1 MSDSRFDFLSFFTQ
15 EEENASVP
23 DSFFINSQCSP
34 YSNININCS
43 YLDTDKLDTL
53 STEKFT
59 VLSLNIQSLPA
70 KFTQFNDL
78 ISQFPNNSA
87 PDVNCIQET
96 WQIIDNSFFPF
107 PNYHPLEINTRQ
119 LARGGGV
126 GIYVKENFSYKIL
139 KQYSIFCERIF
150 ESLFIEVT
158 IENNK
163 KIIIG
168 SVYCPPKAPGL
179 TFTQQ
184 FTQFTELLTN
194 LLAELS
200 NNSEQVFIYGD
211 FNLNV
216 LELANNKFISEYVET
231 VFSFGFLQLITK
243 PTRINENSS
252 TLIDHILTN
261 SNVQE
266 HDTFIIC
273 SDLSDH
279 FPIAH
284 QLNFTKTKQ
293 KTLTYETRSLTE
305 HNIERFKTAIS
316 DYNWAHV
323 KSQMCAQEAANN
335 FLSTFDTL
343 FNAFFP
349 LTVKKVNKSVNP
361 SEPWMSHGVLI
372 SRKQKNLLHNLF
384 LKKPSLENKLNF
396 KNYRNLY
403 NQVIRTAKKLH
414 FERQL
419 AENQKNLRK
428 TWQILFS
435 SINKGGKK
443 KQDISHLTI
452 NGKSNSDPY
461 IMAHNFNEFFTS
473 IARKTVENV
482 NPSSKSPTDLITQN
496 PNFFKLSDSSLTK
509 TEILN
514 ATKLL
519 ANKKTPDHTG
529 VSSNFIKQTISS
541 LIDPLHHIF
550 NLSFNS
556 GVVPIQFKI
565 AKVIPIFKSGDRT
578 SMDNYRPISLLSTF
592 SKILEKLVATRLTSF
607 LTANN
612 ILSKW
617 QFGFRPGHS
626 TAHPMIHFLNKI
638 TDSLNKKNHTIAI
651 FCDLKKAFDTCDH
664 TILLLKLKKYGVSGT
679 ELQWFESY
687 LTKRKQFVNIKGRS
701 SSLLEIDLGV
711 PQGSILGPL
720 LFILY
725 INDLPLSSKFLSLLF
740 ADDTTLLYT
749 HENLNTLTTIVNE
762 EFQKVCE
769 FFRINKMVLH
779 PDKTK
784 FMLFSRSAGGVD
796 PVLLCNNNNNDQNLP
811 NLINELGR
819 VSSTD
824 STPAIKFLGVYFD
837 PSLNFKFHI
846 STLKKKLSRALYAL
860 RTVKKTLNQKSLL
873 LIYNSIFHC
882 HLLYAIQI
890 WSCSRSGP
898 ISELFKMQKAAIR
911 IVAGAKYN
919 SHTEPL
925 FKELQILPLPDL
937 ITYNKI
943 QFMQRFTQ
951 QFLPESFNDVWVR
964 NAIRNIGENE
974 IQLRNANQ
982 LQINASTLTSL
993 DIFPLFDFPKIWQSF
1008 PDEQLKIIRKTL
1020 EFDTKL
1026 KKFFIDDLDSNVNC
1040 NRLLCPACLAGQLR

>member
-1 MSDSRFDFLSFFTQ
+1 M
-15 EEENASVP
+15 
-23 DSFFINSQCSP
+23 
-34 YSNININCS
+34 
-43 YLDTDKLDTL
+43 
-53 STEKFT
+53 
-59 VLSLNIQSLPA
+59 
-70 KFTQFNDL
+70 
-78 ISQFPNNSA
+78 
-87 PDVNCIQET
+87 
-96 WQIIDNSFFPF
+96 
-107 PNYHPLEINTRQ
+107 
-119 LARGGGV
+119 
-126 GIYVKENFSYKIL
+126 
-139 KQYSIFCERIF
+139 
-150 ESLFIEVT
+150 
-158 IENNK
+158 
-163 KIIIG
+163 
-168 SVYCPPKAPGL
+168 
-179 TFTQQ
+179 
-184 FTQFTELLTN
+184 
-194 LLAELS
+194 S

-452 NGKSNSDPY
+452 NGKSNSDPN

-638 TDSLNKKNHTIAI
+638 TDSLNKKN
-651 FCDLKKAFDTCDH
+651 
-664 TILLLKLKKYGVSGT
+664 
-679 ELQWFESY
+679 
-687 LTKRKQFVNIKGRS
+687 N
-701 SSLLEIDLGV
+701 
-711 PQGSILGPL
+711 
-720 LFILY
+720 
-725 INDLPLSSKFLSLLF
+725 
-740 ADDTTLLYT
+740 TTVLLYFAT
-749 HENLNTLTTIVNE
+749 
-762 EFQKVCE
+762 
-769 FFRINKMVLH
+769 
-779 PDKTK
+779 
-784 FMLFSRSAGGVD
+784 
-796 PVLLCNNNNNDQNLP
+796 
-811 NLINELGR
+811 
-819 VSSTD
+819 
-824 STPAIKFLGVYFD
+824 
-837 PSLNFKFHI
+837 
-846 STLKKKLSRALYAL
+846 
-860 RTVKKTLNQKSLL
+860 
-873 LIYNSIFHC
+873 
-882 HLLYAIQI
+882 
-890 WSCSRSGP
+890 
-898 ISELFKMQKAAIR
+898 
-911 IVAGAKYN
+911 
-919 SHTEPL
+919 
-925 FKELQILPLPDL
+925 
-937 ITYNKI
+937 
-943 QFMQRFTQ
+943 
-951 QFLPESFNDVWVR
+951 
-964 NAIRNIGENE
+964 
-974 IQLRNANQ
+974 
-982 LQINASTLTSL
+982 
-993 DIFPLFDFPKIWQSF
+993 
-1008 PDEQLKIIRKTL
+1008 
-1020 EFDTKL
+1020 
-1026 KKFFIDDLDSNVNC
+1026 
-1040 NRLLCPACLAGQLR
+1040 